1 MALMSSVDMMGHEE
15 ELVVEEMVVEE
26 EEEAGEIAARRRHD
40 MLRHFGLL
48 GGWGGEWEG
57 AVSDDRGES
66 RGGLGSDEG
75 GAPLIH
81 DDLWQRVLDDK
92 STAGIL
98 ADIGRIDARLSA
110 EDHEYAVRWDFRLLS
125 LSLACLCCSKE
136 IKVNLPT
143 RRCCSGSG
151 TAAAPRTSARP

>member
-1 MALMSSVDMMGHEE
+1 MTT
-15 ELVVEEMVVEE
+15 
-26 EEEAGEIAARRRHD
+26 EA
-40 MLRHFGLL
+40 
-48 GGWGGEWEG
+48 
-57 AVSDDRGES
+57 S
-66 RGGLGSDEG
+66 RGADEG

>member
-15 ELVVEEMVVEE
+15 ELVEEE
-26 EEEAGEIAARRRHD
+26 EEEAGEITAHRRHD

-66 RGGLGSDEG
+66 RGGFGSDEG

-98 ADIGRIDARLSA
+98 ADIGRIGRRGNRSGAN
-110 EDHEYAVRWDFRLLS
+110 
-125 LSLACLCCSKE
+125 LAPK
-136 IKVNLPT
+136 
-143 RRCCSGSG
+143 
-151 TAAAPRTSARP
+151 